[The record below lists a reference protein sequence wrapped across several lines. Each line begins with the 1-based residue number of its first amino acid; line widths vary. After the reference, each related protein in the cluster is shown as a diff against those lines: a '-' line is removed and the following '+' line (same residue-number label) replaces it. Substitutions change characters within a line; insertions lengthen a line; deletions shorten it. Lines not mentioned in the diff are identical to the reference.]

1 MQYLYQQSGRSHT
14 TTPEQLNTQINEGF
28 ADVDEMDQPA
38 VSTTPEQDEHLTTVT
53 PPIDPE
59 SEEEDEV
66 MYTVHMKLCII
77 INNFTLLTTYTSG

>member
-1 MQYLYQQSGRSHT
+1 MQYLYQQSGRSLT

-38 VSTTPEQDEHLTTVT
+38 VSTPLEQDDHLTTIA

-66 MYTVHMKLCII
+66 IYTVHM
-77 INNFTLLTTYTSG
+77 NYFTLLTTYTSG